1 MPITEE
7 ENAKIQE
14 ELDKQIEDQN
24 PVEEPEEAKPEEEE
38 TEIEDTEEQPKPYW
52 ELRGFKSESEF
63 IKSFENA
70 QSMIGKQAT
79 EIGELRK
86 VKPTPEK
93 EEEAPEFD
101 PYDKD
106 NLETHVER
114 KVREALEKAQRER
127 EASDSAAKAEEARLK
142 MVGKFIE
149 AHKDELDQAKLE
161 SVAIYARDN
170 GIRDLE
176 DAYIVMNAKK
186 PRSEEKKSESTK
198 AKDINDLPNTLSDV
212 GAAGKKDTSAETMT
226 QAEYDAL
233 PDEKK
238 EELKRNA

>member
-14 ELDKQIEDQN
+14 ELDKQIEEQT
-24 PVEEPEEAKPEEEE
+24 PVEEAEEAKPEEEQPA
-38 TEIEDTEEQPKPYW
+38 IEDTEEQPKPYW

-79 EIGELRK
+79 EIGDLRSK
-86 VKPTPEK
+86 VTATPVK
-93 EEEAPEFD
+93 EEAVPEFD
-101 PYDKD
+101 PYDKA

-114 KVREALEKAQRER
+114 KVREALEKATQER
-127 EASDSAAKAEEARLK
+127 EARESSAKAEESRLK

-161 SVAIYARDN
+161 AVAIYARDN

-186 PRSEEKKSESTK
+186 PRSEVKPVSTK
-198 AKDINDLPNTLSDV
+198 AKDINDLPNTLADV
-212 GAAGKKDTSAETMT
+212 GAADKKGDDVAAMSQE
-226 QAEYDAL
+226 EYNKL
-233 PDEKK
+233 PQDKR
-238 EELKRNA
+238 EELLRNA

>member
-1 MPITEE
+1 MPITQE
-7 ENAKIQE
+7 ENDKIQE
-14 ELDKQIEDQN
+14 ELESQIEDQT
-24 PVEEPEEAKPEEEE
+24 PDEDPEEDKPDQEEP
-38 TEIEDTEEQPKPYW
+38 EIEDTEEQPKPYW

-79 EIGELRK
+79 EIGELRQK
-86 VKPTPEK
+86 TTQEKPVDEPE
-93 EEEAPEFD
+93 PEFD
-101 PYDKD
+101 PYDKG

-114 KVREALEKAQRER
+114 KVREALEKATQER
-127 EASDSAAKAEEARLK
+127 EANQAKAKAEEDRLK

-161 SVAIYARDN
+161 AVAIYARDN

-186 PRSEEKKSESTK
+186 PRSEKKPESTK
-198 AKDINDLPNTLSDV
+198 AKDIKDLPNTLTDV
-212 GAAGKKDTSAETMT
+212 GAAGKKGDDVGAMSQE
-226 QAEYDAL
+226 EYNAL
-233 PDEKK
+233 PAEKK
-238 EELKRNA
+238 EELLRNA